1 MVKLCRFDD
10 NRLGLVERDQV
21 LDVRAA

>member
-1 MVKLCRFDD
+1 VKLCRFDG
-10 NRLGLVERDQV
+10 NRLGLVERDQM